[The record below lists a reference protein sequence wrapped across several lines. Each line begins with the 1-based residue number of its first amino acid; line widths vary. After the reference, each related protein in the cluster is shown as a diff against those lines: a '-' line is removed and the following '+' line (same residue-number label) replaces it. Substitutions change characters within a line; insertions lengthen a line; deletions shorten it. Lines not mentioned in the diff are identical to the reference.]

1 MTPNEDDFEARQES
15 SRGLTKS
22 QINRLGDRLRKGKA
36 SDDHLRLLDL
46 YRLSFG
52 PASETV
58 VDAIR
63 SQLRLQ
69 PSVRTS
75 KTRTSII
82 DKLRREKT
90 RLSQMQDIAGC
101 RIVVND
107 IRRQDDVV
115 MRLGSVFD
123 NTYIDDRRDRPSHG
137 YRAVHVIVEILGRSV
152 EIQVRTA
159 LQDWWAQLSEKY
171 SDLIDPAIKYGS
183 GDAQAL
189 ESLRIAA
196 EEITK
201 VEDDERLLDQ
211 IRAEVARRG
220 EKAEDIGYELLKTEA
235 SIARRRKNVMKLIA
249 GMADIVP
256 ED

>member
-1 MTPNEDDFEARQES
+1 MTPNEADFEARLES
-15 SRGLTKS
+15 SRELTKS

-101 RIVVND
+101 RIVVNN

-137 YRAVHVIVEILGRSV
+137 YRAVHVIVETLGRSV

-183 GDAQAL
+183 GDAQL
-189 ESLRIAA
+189 
-196 EEITK
+196 
-201 VEDDERLLDQ
+201 
-211 IRAEVARRG
+211 
-220 EKAEDIGYELLKTEA
+220 
-235 SIARRRKNVMKLIA
+235 
-249 GMADIVP
+249 
-256 ED
+256 